1 MYQFF
6 RQVMIR
12 CQEKRKDDDVSLQ
25 TERERERHVDW
36 IIWQAYSHIG
46 ESVVFIRTSVYSTHL
61 NVNFTTS
68 QLFPRPTPTNFQ
80 LAVRWHQKNT
90 LQLHCATFK
99 LKLYIYILVTSN
111 IFLPNKKKSN
121 PQKKKHHHHSYLD
134 FPPFF
139 GCPFSAPSGASTSTG
154 TVSSTGN
161 GISSSTGAAAMAGTD
176 ALPSSSRGF
185 LAAGL
190 AGFKVFPGENAFG
203 FEKWRFINV
212 LWIY

>member
-1 MYQFF
+1 MW
-6 RQVMIR
+6 
-12 CQEKRKDDDVSLQ
+12 ES
-25 TERERERHVDW
+25 TERDVDM
-36 IIWQAYSHIG
+36 IIWQAYINRR
-46 ESVVFIRTSVYSTHL
+46 ESVVFIRTSVYTTHL

-68 QLFPRPTPTNFQ
+68 QLFPRPTPNNFQ
-80 LAVRWHQKNT
+80 LALRWHQKKHPTTT
-90 LQLHCATFK
+90 LCHLQAQVVY
-99 LKLYIYILVTSN
+99 LYACQFQHLSSQQKKNPTH
-111 IFLPNKKKSN
+111 KKKH
-121 PQKKKHHHHSYLD
+121 HHHHSYLD

-176 ALPSSSRGF
+176 ALPSSNRGF

-190 AGFKVFPGENAFG
+190 AGFKISPGENAVG